1 MKIKRLSLLLGSL
14 FFCISMQSRAEE
26 GVPETLA
33 DVPEPPVLPDQIESG
48 QSIEE
53 KVRIKPGREG
63 EVAREEYSVNGRVW
77 KVKVIPS
84 IGPPYY
90 LIDTDGDGLL
100 ETRLSDI
107 YNEVVVPQWVL
118 FSWD

>member
-1 MKIKRLSLLLGSL
+1 
-14 FFCISMQSRAEE
+14 
-26 GVPETLA
+26 
-33 DVPEPPVLPDQIESG
+33 PPVLPDQIESG

-90 LIDTDGDGLL
+90 LIDT
-100 ETRLSDI
+100 
-107 YNEVVVPQWVL
+107 
-118 FSWD
+118 